1 MKNLDYEQYAIEAI
15 RQFGK
20 QLMEDAEVLVP
31 SSGLRTDLTIWIRI
45 PCQTD
50 EIRIPTMDVTQ
61 EFIPPEPEKL
71 FYGVKDGA

>member
-1 MKNLDYEQYAIEAI
+1 MKNLDYQKYAVETV

-31 SSGLRTDLTIWIRI
+31 ESGLRSDLTIWIRI

-50 EIRIPTMDVTQ
+50 EIEFPTMSVEQ
-61 EFIPPEPEKL
+61 EFVPPEPQKL
-71 FYGVKDGA
+71 FHGAMEGD